1 MKFITIGELLMRLS
15 PPNYDKIRTTGS
27 YVVNFGGAE
36 SNVAVS
42 LANLEVD
49 TTFFTVLPDNDIGR
63 SAIRSLKANDV
74 HTSPIIRSGER
85 MGLYY
90 LEEGIGVRSSKVIYD
105 RKHSAFSEYDYTTVD
120 FKALLNGYDWL
131 HLSGITPAL
140 SANCQILV
148 EMAIAAAKD
157 LGLTVSFDCNYR
169 SMLWTFE
176 EARDVIT
183 GYLPYVDVLIG
194 IEPLHLQ
201 DENGKDLKDGLS
213 MQPEYEDQ
221 DRVFQ
226 AMAERWNFKAIARH
240 VRYTHS
246 SSENSLKGFLYFDGE
261 TYESKLFR
269 FQILDRVGGGDA
281 FASGLIYALMENYKP
296 REIIN
301 FAVAS
306 SVMKHSI
313 HGDTNITDVESIRR
327 LMNQSYDVQR

>member
-36 SNVAVS
+36 SNVAVN
-42 LANLEVD
+42 LANLGVD
-49 TTFFTVLPDNDIGR
+49 TTFFTVLPHNDIGR

-74 HTSPIIRSGER
+74 HTTPIIKAGER

-105 RKHSAFSEYDYTTVD
+105 RKNSSFAEYDYSTVD
-120 FKALLNGYDWL
+120 FEQLLSGYDWL
-131 HLSGITPAL
+131 HLSGITPPLSPNCGVLIEKAL
-140 SANCQILV
+140 K
-148 EMAIAAAKD
+148 AAKQ
-157 LGLTVSFDCNYR
+157 LGLTTSFDCNFR

-261 TYESKLFR
+261 TYESKQFR